1 MTKFDKILPGI
12 TYWNGEYTN
21 AIGVRPLMTT

>member
-1 MTKFDKILPGI
+1 MTKFDKILPGK

-21 AIGVRPLMTT
+21 TIEVRPLMTT